1 MDLGKLGE
9 NLRDFRLKGG
19 TFWTEVL
26 GRKMVLRNLAC
37 ALHLSDRRYG
47 SLGHVFRVKIAPGAN
62 ARAER

>member
-37 ALHLSDRRYG
+37 GPVPYILVIVAMGVWDM
-47 SLGHVFRVKIAPGAN
+47 FFA
-62 ARAER
+62 